1 MKITNPF
8 ARLTEADLA
17 EASRRKAAEF
27 SQRMIWLRQKF
38 GHLLRPRIH
47 KSEEKSR

>member
-1 MKITNPF
+1 MTLKNSL
-8 ARLTEADLA
+8 ARLTDADLA
-17 EASRRKAAEF
+17 EASRRKAVEF
-27 SQRMIWLRQKF
+27 SQRMTWLRQKF